1 MNFRRKKRFE
11 AEVATSALNDI
22 MFFLLLFFLIISTL
36 ANPSV
41 IKVLLPKSTPSK
53 GVIKEQVNLTI
64 TKDKEYFLNDKE
76 IVPAD
81 LENKLTEIQKTKPDL
96 SVVLRMDADLTIQ
109 DLVDVLATGTKL
121 KIRVV
126 MATQNTASAK

>member
-41 IKVLLPKSTPSK
+41 IKVLLPKSTPTQ
-53 GVIKEQVNLTI
+53 GVVKEQVNLTI
-64 TKDKEYFLNDKE
+64 TKDKEYYLNDKP
-76 IVPAD
+76 ISADD
-81 LENKLTEIQKTKPDL
+81 LESALLQLSQQKPDL
-96 SVVLRMDADLTIQ
+96 SVVLRMDAFLTIQ

-121 KIRVV
+121 KIRIV
-126 MATQNTASAK
+126 MATQTGK

>member
-1 MNFRRKKRFE
+1 MDFRRKKRFE

-41 IKVLLPKSTPSK
+41 IKVLLPKSTPTQ
-53 GVIKEQVNLTI
+53 GVVKQQVNLTI
-64 TKDKEYFLNDKE
+64 TKEKTYYLNDKPISTDE
-76 IVPAD
+76 
-81 LENKLTEIQKTKPDL
+81 LESALLQLSQEKPDM
-96 SVVLRMDADLTIQ
+96 SVVLRMDAALTIQ

-121 KIRVV
+121 KIRIV
-126 MATQNTASAK
+126 MATQTGK

>member
-41 IKVLLPKSTPSK
+41 IKVLLPKSTPTQ
-53 GVIKEQVNLTI
+53 GVVKEQVNLTI
-64 TKDKEYFLNDKE
+64 TKDKAYYLNDKP
-76 IVPAD
+76 ISAD
-81 LENKLTEIQKTKPDL
+81 ELETALLQLSQQKPDM
-96 SVVLRMDADLTIQ
+96 SVVLRMDAFLTIQ

-121 KIRVV
+121 KIRIV
-126 MATQNTASAK
+126 MATQTGK

>member
-41 IKVLLPKSTPSK
+41 IKVLLPKSTPTQ
-53 GVIKEQVNLTI
+53 GVVKEQVNLTI
-64 TKDKEYFLNDKE
+64 TKEKEYYINDKP
-76 IVPAD
+76 ISADD
-81 LENKLTEIQKTKPDL
+81 LESTLLALSQQKPDM
-96 SVVLRMDADLTIQ
+96 SVVLRMDAFLTIQ

-121 KIRVV
+121 KIRIV
-126 MATQNTASAK
+126 MATQTAK

>member
-41 IKVLLPKSTPSK
+41 IKVLLPKSTPTQ
-53 GVIKEQVNLTI
+53 GVVKEQVNLTI
-64 TKDKEYFLNDKE
+64 TKDKEYYLNDKL
-76 IVPAD
+76 ISAD
-81 LENKLTEIQKTKPDL
+81 ELETALLHLSQQKPDM
-96 SVVLRMDADLTIQ
+96 SVVLRMDAFLTIQ

-121 KIRVV
+121 KIRIV
-126 MATQNTASAK
+126 MATQTGK

>member
-41 IKVLLPKSTPSK
+41 IKVLLPKSTPTQ
-53 GVIKEQVNLTI
+53 GVVKEQVNLTI
-64 TKDKEYFLNDKE
+64 TKDKTYYLNDKP
-76 IVPAD
+76 ISAD
-81 LENKLTEIQKTKPDL
+81 ELETALLQLSQQKPDM
-96 SVVLRMDADLTIQ
+96 SVVLRMDAFLTIQ

-121 KIRVV
+121 KIRIV
-126 MATQNTASAK
+126 MATQTGK

>member
-41 IKVLLPKSTPSK
+41 IKVLLPKSTPTQ
-53 GVIKEQVNLTI
+53 GVVKEQVNLTI
-64 TKDKEYFLNDKE
+64 TKEKEYYINDKP
-76 IVPAD
+76 ISAD
-81 LENKLTEIQKTKPDL
+81 ELENALIALSKQKPDL
-96 SVVLRMDADLTIQ
+96 SIVLRMDAFLTIQ

-121 KIRVV
+121 KIRIV
-126 MATQNTASAK
+126 MATETAK

>member
-36 ANPSV
+36 NNPKF
-41 IKVLLPKSTPSK
+41 IKVLLPKSTPNQ
-53 GVIKEQVNLTI
+53 GVVKEQVNLTI
-64 TKDKEYFLNDKE
+64 TKDKSYYINDKP
-76 IVPAD
+76 ISADD
-81 LENKLTEIQKTKPDL
+81 LESTLLALSQQKPDM
-96 SVVLRMDADLTIQ
+96 SVVLRMDAFLTIQ

-121 KIRVV
+121 KIRIV
-126 MATQNTASAK
+126 MATQTAK

>member
-1 MNFRRKKRFE
+1 MDFRRKKRFE

-41 IKVLLPKSTPSK
+41 IKVLLPKSTPTQ
-53 GVIKEQVNLTI
+53 GVVKEQVNLTI
-64 TKDKEYFLNDKE
+64 TKDKSYYINDKP
-76 IVPAD
+76 ISAD
-81 LENKLTEIQKTKPDL
+81 ELENALIALSKQKPDM
-96 SVVLRMDADLTIQ
+96 SVVLRMDAFLTIQ

-121 KIRVV
+121 KIRIV
-126 MATQNTASAK
+126 MATQTTK

>member
-41 IKVLLPKSTPSK
+41 IKVLLPKSTPTQ
-53 GVIKEQVNLTI
+53 GVVKEQVNLTI
-64 TKDKEYFLNDKE
+64 TKDKAYYLNDKP
-76 IVPAD
+76 ISAD
-81 LENKLTEIQKTKPDL
+81 ELETALLQLSQQKPDM
-96 SVVLRMDADLTIQ
+96 SVVLRVDAFLTIQ

-121 KIRVV
+121 KIRIV
-126 MATQNTASAK
+126 MATQTGK

>member
-41 IKVLLPKSTPSK
+41 IKVLLPKSTPTQ
-53 GVIKEQVNLTI
+53 GVVKEQVNLTI
-64 TKDKEYFLNDKE
+64 TKDKEYYINDKP
-76 IVPAD
+76 ISAD
-81 LENKLTEIQKTKPDL
+81 ELENALIALSKQKPDL
-96 SVVLRMDADLTIQ
+96 SIVLRMDAFLTIQ

-121 KIRVV
+121 KIRIV
-126 MATQNTASAK
+126 MATETAK

>member
-41 IKVLLPKSTPSK
+41 IKVLLPKSTPTQ
-53 GVIKEQVNLTI
+53 GVVKEQVNLTI
-64 TKDKEYFLNDKE
+64 TKEKEYYINDKP
-76 IVPAD
+76 ISADD
-81 LENKLTEIQKTKPDL
+81 LESTLLALSQQKPDM
-96 SVVLRMDADLTIQ
+96 SVVLRMDAFLTIQ

-121 KIRVV
+121 KIRIV
-126 MATQNTASAK
+126 MATETAK

>member
-1 MNFRRKKRFE
+1 MDFRRKKRFE

-41 IKVLLPKSTPSK
+41 IKVLLPKSTPTQ
-53 GVIKEQVNLTI
+53 GVVKEQVNLTI
-64 TKDKEYFLNDKE
+64 TKDKEYYLNDKPITSDE
-76 IVPAD
+76 
-81 LENKLTEIQKTKPDL
+81 LENALVQLSKEKPDM
-96 SVVLRMDADLTIQ
+96 SVVLRMDAALTIQ

-121 KIRVV
+121 KIRIV
-126 MATQNTASAK
+126 MATQTGK

>member
-41 IKVLLPKSTPSK
+41 IKVLLPKSTPTQ
-53 GVIKEQVNLTI
+53 GVVKEQVNLTI
-64 TKDKEYFLNDKE
+64 TKEKAYYLNDKPISSDE
-76 IVPAD
+76 
-81 LENKLTEIQKTKPDL
+81 LESALLQLSAQKPDM
-96 SVVLRMDADLTIQ
+96 SVVLRMDAFLTIQ

-121 KIRVV
+121 KIRIV
-126 MATQNTASAK
+126 MATQAAK

>member
-11 AEVATSALNDI
+11 AEVATSSLNDI

-41 IKVLLPKSTPSK
+41 IKVLLPKSTPSQ
-53 GVIKEQVNLTI
+53 GVVKQQVNLTI
-64 TKDKEYFLNDKE
+64 TKDKEYYLEDKL
-76 IVPAD
+76 IVPVD
-81 LENKLTEIQKTKPDL
+81 LENAISKLVKDKPDM
-96 SVVLRMDADLTIQ
+96 SIVLRMDAALTIQ

-121 KIRVV
+121 KIRIV
-126 MATQNTASAK
+126 MATQPISG

>member
-41 IKVLLPKSTPSK
+41 IKVLLPKSTPTQ
-53 GVIKEQVNLTI
+53 GVVKEQVNLTI
-64 TKDKEYFLNDKE
+64 TKDKEYYLNDKL
-76 IVPAD
+76 ISAD
-81 LENKLTEIQKTKPDL
+81 ELETALLQLSQQKPDM
-96 SVVLRMDADLTIQ
+96 SVVLRMDAFLTIQ

-121 KIRVV
+121 KIRIV
-126 MATQNTASAK
+126 MATQTGK

>member
-41 IKVLLPKSTPSK
+41 IKVLLPKSTPTQ
-53 GVIKEQVNLTI
+53 GVVKEQVNLTI
-64 TKDKEYFLNDKE
+64 TKDKEYYINDKP
-76 IVPAD
+76 ISADD
-81 LENKLTEIQKTKPDL
+81 LESTLLALSQQKPDL
-96 SVVLRMDADLTIQ
+96 SIVLRMDAFLTIQ

-121 KIRVV
+121 KIRIV
-126 MATQNTASAK
+126 MATETAK

>member
-11 AEVATSALNDI
+11 AEVATSSLNDI

-41 IKVLLPKSTPSK
+41 IKVLLPKSVPSQ
-53 GVIKEQVNLTI
+53 GLIKKQVNLTI
-64 TKDKEYFLNDKE
+64 TKDKEYYLNDKL

-81 LENKLTEIQKTKPDL
+81 LENAIKNLVQNEPDL
-96 SVVLRMDADLTIQ
+96 SVVLRMDATLTIQ

-121 KIRVV
+121 KIRIV
-126 MATQNTASAK
+126 MATQSISG

>member
-41 IKVLLPKSTPSK
+41 IKVLLPKSTPTQ
-53 GVIKEQVNLTI
+53 GVVKEQVNLTI
-64 TKDKEYFLNDKE
+64 TNEKEYYINDKP
-76 IVPAD
+76 ISADD
-81 LENKLTEIQKTKPDL
+81 LESTLLALSQQKPDM
-96 SVVLRMDADLTIQ
+96 SVVLRMDAFLTIQ

-121 KIRVV
+121 KIRIV
-126 MATQNTASAK
+126 MATQTAK